1 MPCYD
6 SRDHD
11 HDEIRANAREKAM
24 TEFTH
29 NSPVAEMLCSVMNIL
44 HPDDRPRV
52 ASMVRGLEQWWAE
65 HQKRDEEK
73 AKG

>member
-11 HDEIRANAREKAM
+11 HSAISADARAKAM
-24 TEFTH
+24 IEFTH
-29 NSPVAEMLCSVMNIL
+29 NSPVAEMLCSIMNIL
-44 HPDDRPRV
+44 HPDDVPRV
-52 ASMVRGLEQWWAE
+52 AARIPGLEHWWAE
-65 HQKRDEEK
+65 HQKRDQEK